1 VVTNALNIASEL
13 AVRPHVKIVVTGGVA
28 RPASFELSGP
38 LASRILDEIT
48 MDLVFLG
55 VDAVDPVHGAYAH
68 HEGEAS
74 INRLMTERARRVV
87 VVADSSKLGRH
98 AFARICP
105 TSAID
110 TLITDSAAP
119 AELAT
124 AFEAEGVTVKLV

>member
-13 AVRPHVKIVVTGGVA
+13 AVRPQVKIVVTGGVA

-38 LASRILDEIT
+38 LATRILDEIT
-48 MDLVFLG
+48 MDVVFLG

-74 INRLMTERARRVV
+74 INRLMAQRARRIV

-105 TSAID
+105 AADIA
-110 TLITDSAAP
+110 TLITDGAAP
-119 AELAT
+119 AEMVS
-124 AFEAEGVTVKLV
+124 AFEAEGVSVQIV